1 MKTKF
6 LILTALLGSAFAFAS
21 CDDDHNYQP
30 SGAVTAAFKAKY
42 PNARRVEWESK
53 AGYEKAECYIG
64 SYESEVWFDRQGTW
78 IMTETDIPYA
88 LLPQAVKTTHEAGQY
103 GTWRVDDVDKIE
115 RYDTANMYVVEVE
128 RGETEVEL
136 HYTDDGALV
145 KEIMD
150 NDGNNQHF
158 PSIIPEVLKNLVQ
171 ELYPGAVILE
181 VDSEGPATEIDILH
195 DGNHKEVL
203 VDAGNRWIRTEWEI
217 RTNEVPEVVM
227 TALRASAYASY
238 RIDDVNVIEN
248 VDGRF
253 YEFELEQGDREVTV
267 MFSADGTQIS

>member
-6 LILTALLGSAFAFAS
+6 LILTALLGSAFAFVS

-150 NDGNNQHF
+150 SDGNNQHF
-158 PSIIPEVLKNLVQ
+158 PSIIPEVLKSLVQ

-181 VDSEGPATEIDILH
+181 MDSEGPATEIDILH